1 MFLFTVTKPGLRQAG
16 ALALCAVCL
25 AGTVT
30 AAVRLAGK
38 SVAASATVQTTIE
51 NTQDIGTYFTGYGF
65 EVDLS
70 TAAVDKVKIP
80 KKWDDSFTAF
90 NQVVGESGLT
100 LADYKGKTVEKWTVL
115 CPARSDGATD
125 TYCVLLVYKAK
136 PVGAYLLEKPSGEVS
151 GLITAAQTAAEA
163 EQQAGKLAQVQLL
176 DGNSIAALGRVPQP
190 GDGGPY
196 RHGQRHAQIGDHLT
210 PVAEPEGDDT
220 V

>member
-90 NQVVGESGLT
+90 NQVVGENGRYSARRAQMAQQT
-100 LADYKGKTVEKWTVL
+100 PTVCCWYIKQSRLAPTCWKSP
-115 CPARSDGATD
+115 PAR
-125 TYCVLLVYKAK
+125 
-136 PVGAYLLEKPSGEVS
+136 
-151 GLITAAQTAAEA
+151 
-163 EQQAGKLAQVQLL
+163 
-176 DGNSIAALGRVPQP
+176 
-190 GDGGPY
+190 
-196 RHGQRHAQIGDHLT
+196 
-210 PVAEPEGDDT
+210 
-220 V
+220 